1 MSQFFNF
8 KWVRDCIM
16 GSAIAPYVYLARW
29 HSSTGWHLAVL
40 PCLWSTVLAAYP
52 LRRAGVLGWSTI
64 FWYLFIYIVGAIV
77 TRGAACTWNDLVDHD
92 IDSQVLRTRSRPL
105 PSGQCTRFQ
114 ALVFAVLQFLISFV
128 LLLQFNPFVIC
139 VGFALL
145 FISLLYPF
153 SKRFILCPQVV
164 LGIGFAGG
172 VFVGWGALHASFSWP
187 AFFLCIGTIFWV
199 VYFDTVYA
207 HQDKKDDE
215 LIGVNSTARLF
226 SYQTK
231 LWLFILYGIFVLCF
245 MVAFCLLTV
254 NFFAWI
260 GLLIALFLT
269 IKRIIALDIS
279 CSKQC
284 CSFFHSAGVV
294 GILILICL
302 IISLFLDQF

>member
-1 MSQFFNF
+1 
-8 KWVRDCIM
+8 
-16 GSAIAPYVYLARW
+16 
-29 HSSTGWHLAVL
+29 
-40 PCLWSTVLAAYP
+40 
-52 LRRAGVLGWSTI
+52 
-64 FWYLFIYIVGAIV
+64 
-77 TRGAACTWNDLVDHD
+77 
-92 IDSQVLRTRSRPL
+92 
-105 PSGQCTRFQ
+105 
-114 ALVFAVLQFLISFV
+114 
-128 LLLQFNPFVIC
+128 
-139 VGFALL
+139 
-145 FISLLYPF
+145 
-153 SKRFILCPQVV
+153 
-164 LGIGFAGG
+164 
-172 VFVGWGALHASFSWP
+172 
-187 AFFLCIGTIFWV
+187 
-199 VYFDTVYA
+199 TVYA